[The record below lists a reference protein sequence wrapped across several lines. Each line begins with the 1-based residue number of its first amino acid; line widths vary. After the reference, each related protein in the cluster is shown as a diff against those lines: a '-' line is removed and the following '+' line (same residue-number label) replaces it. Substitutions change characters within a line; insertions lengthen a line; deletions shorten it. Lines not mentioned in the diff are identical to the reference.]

1 MGTSLDDLRA
11 FPPPVRESVGY
22 ALWLAQNGGKAPA
35 AKPLKGFRTGAGVV
49 QVSDRYGGEAY
60 RVVYLTGLT
69 GAVYVLHA
77 WRKKS
82 PTGIRTSRRDVQ
94 RIRTRLD
101 RALSSH
107 EEEFG

>member
-1 MGTSLDDLRA
+1 VGTSLDDLRR
-11 FPPPVRESVGY
+11 FPPPVRESMGY

-49 QVSDRYGGEAY
+49 QVADRHGGEAY
-60 RVVYLTGLT
+60 RVVYLTGLP